1 MQIQKNSKILI
12 TGGCGFIGS
21 NLLKELNKNQYNNII
36 LCDTLNEKNIKN
48 IVGQRFLDIITP
60 DDIFTKV
67 NLKDFGLI
75 IHMGANS
82 KTSCNFDD
90 SYNLNYDFSKRLFN
104 ETMGKFVYAS
114 SASIYGN
121 EVCSDNDDD
130 FFNYCPKSNY
140 SISKYLFDQYLIM
153 NNWFAKRP
161 IIGCRIF
168 NAFGMGESAK
178 GSMASYIYQSFKYIL
193 DGNNEIFVYKTNDA
207 IPSRDFICIDD
218 ILKKTFSL
226 LDKNR
231 SGIYNMGNGCSLSW
245 DKYANI
251 IATKLSNL
259 FKKDIS
265 VRMIEK
271 KPSEI
276 NDFYQTYTCSDNTK
290 INAAIGSKNKTFEE
304 VKADIEDYLDYLYK
318 NAEYYIN

>member
-1 MQIQKNSKILI
+1 MRIQKNSKILI

-21 NLLKELNKNQYNNII
+21 NFLKELNKNQYNNIT
-36 LCDTLNEKNIKN
+36 LCDFLNEKNIKN
-48 IVGQRFLDIITP
+48 IVGQRFSDIVTP

-67 NLKDFGLI
+67 DLKDFDLI

-82 KTSCNFDD
+82 KTSCNFNDA
-90 SYNLNYDFSKRLFN
+90 YNLNYNFSKRLFN
-104 ETMGKFVYAS
+104 GTTGKFVYAS

-121 EVCSDNDDD
+121 KVFSDNDDD
-130 FFNYCPKSNY
+130 FFNYHPKSNY
-140 SISKYLFDQYLIM
+140 SISKYLFDQYLIE
-153 NNWFAKRP
+153 NNWFEKRS
-161 IIGCRIF
+161 IVGCRIF

-193 DGNNEIFVYKTNDA
+193 DGNDEIFVYKINNS
-207 IPSRDFICIDD
+207 IPSRDFIFIDD
-218 ILKKTFSL
+218 ILEKTFSL

-231 SGIYNMGNGCSLSW
+231 SGIYNIGNGYSLNW

-251 IATKLSNL
+251 IAAKLSNL

-265 VRMIEK
+265 VRTIEK
-271 KPSEI
+271 DPRDI
-276 NDFYQTYTCSDNTK
+276 NSFYQTHTCSDNTK

-304 VKADIEDYLDYLYK
+304 VKSDIENYLDWLYNNSSYYLD
-318 NAEYYIN
+318 